1 VIAVK
6 NIPVQLAALMLSWTD
21 SPYLI
26 LALINLLLLV
36 VGCFMETTAIL
47 LIATPALLPLAQ
59 GLGIDPVHFGLIMIF
74 NLLIGATTPP
84 FGILLFIMMDIA
96 KVSFGR
102 LIRAMLPFYLPLGL
116 ALLLITYWP
125 GLVLWLP
132 RLLEGF

>member
-1 VIAVK
+1 
-6 NIPVQLAALMLSWTD
+6 
-21 SPYLI
+21 
-26 LALINLLLLV
+26 
-36 VGCFMETTAIL
+36 METSAIL

-59 GLGIDPVHFGLIMIF
+59 ELGIDPVHFGPIMIF

-84 FGILLFIMMDIA
+84 FGILQFIMMDVA

-116 ALLLITYWP
+116 ARLLITYWP
-125 GLVLWLP
+125 GRALWLP